1 MATRTV
7 EIWGSILPK
16 MSLIIIIKALPLPLR
31 GWRLFCW
38 LQLLVSYYEL
48 LHLLP
53 HFLGP
58 GYCLLPL
65 LPFPPLDWAGPA
77 PVLPVSPGPPASA
90 ALVCGFETKSPL
102 YIYIYIL
109 PGCSSVLRAAMVSP
123 SSLSL
128 PGLLVVPR
136 TEEGQSWPREGGGD
150 KNKLP
155 VRCLTANLEKEGAG
169 GGGMAPSSDGSAPT
183 PPSLWESFWRLCL
196 LFQTVSSSRAG
207 THALC
212 LGVVSVWHRKASIK
226 V

>member
-1 MATRTV
+1 MSFSTSCPTSLAQGTV
-7 EIWGSILPK
+7 SCHY
-16 MSLIIIIKALPLPLR
+16 SLSHPWTGLAQPLFSQSPPDPQLPLH
-31 GWRLFCW
+31 WF
-38 LQLLVSYYEL
+38 
-48 LHLLP
+48 
-53 HFLGP
+53 
-58 GYCLLPL
+58 
-65 LPFPPLDWAGPA
+65 A
-77 PVLPVSPGPPASA
+77 ASRQSHR
-90 ALVCGFETKSPL
+90 C
-102 YIYIYIL
+102 IYIYIL